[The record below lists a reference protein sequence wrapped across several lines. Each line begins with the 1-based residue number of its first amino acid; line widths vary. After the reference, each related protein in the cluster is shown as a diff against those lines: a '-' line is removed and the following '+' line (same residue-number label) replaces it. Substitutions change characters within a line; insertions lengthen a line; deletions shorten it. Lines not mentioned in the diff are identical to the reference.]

1 MACARTLQEKLRLAK
16 EKKDVENLKQ
26 AGLCFNCRNRLQGGA
41 NHVVHTCELLGLRSM
56 VAMHL
61 LELTSTAETGCK
73 GAQTTSSTR
82 RGAFQRGICRAFRPS
97 PNATLDRRGQ
107 LNAGVMF
114 GELRVLLFVL
124 VVCMGGWE
132 WTCE

>member
-1 MACARTLQEKLRLAK
+1 MEVVRKAIVVGKCCILCRTHLQMFSVSTVLGEKA
-16 EKKDVENLKQ
+16 
-26 AGLCFNCRNRLQGGA
+26 F
-41 NHVVHTCELLGLRSM
+41 
-56 VAMHL
+56 
-61 LELTSTAETGCK
+61 
-73 GAQTTSSTR
+73 R
-82 RGAFQRGICRAFRPS
+82 RGAFQRGICRSSRPS

-107 LNAGVMF
+107 LNEGVMF